1 MTFPDVEV
9 PLFRL
14 DYSDEQVWSKVV
26 HTALGPESD
35 RTDPLT
41 IVEGPE
47 FAGMDI
53 YELLARLNED
63 DPGYRFIVVADE
75 RTLEDPDHLFTVIT
89 ATNPPGSLPVAART
103 LPDVI
108 ANLWIS
114 NLDFADYTAA
124 ADPDGVYR
132 AAPRHGTE
140 PQERAVQVDEIIE
153 AMGDGP
159 RSGPLEEFR
168 IALLNYRAQAAS
180 RVFMPLID
188 ARIAYENSSRRPISD
203 YSKYWDVYGH
213 DEYLDA
219 LREGGQVLAFRLD
232 LMTGH
237 RDNHWSA
244 VLDLS
249 TLRVLGAV
257 RWIKHSS

>member
-14 DYSDEQVWSKVV
+14 DYSDDQAWNKVMQV
-26 HTALGPESD
+26 ALGPRSA
-35 RTDPLT
+35 RRDPLT
-41 IVEGPE
+41 IVDSPE
-47 FAGMDI
+47 FAGMDTD
-53 YELLARLNED
+53 ELLARLNED

-75 RTLEDPDHLFTVIT
+75 RTLAHKDHPFTIIT
-89 ATNPPGSLPVAART
+89 ATNPPRSLPVSAQT
-103 LPDVI
+103 LADVI
-108 ANLWIS
+108 TNLWIS
-114 NLDFADYTAA
+114 NLDFEDYATA

-132 AAPRHGTE
+132 ATTRESTE

-153 AMGDGP
+153 AMGDSPWPG
-159 RSGPLEEFR
+159 RLEEFH
-168 IALLNYRAQAAS
+168 IALLNYRAKAAF
-180 RVFMPLID
+180 RVFLPLID
-188 ARIAYENSSRRPISD
+188 SRIAYENSSRRPISD

-213 DEYLDA
+213 DAYLDA

-237 RDNHWSA
+237 PDNHWSA
-244 VLDLS
+244 VLDPS

-257 RWIKHSS
+257 RWIKHSG